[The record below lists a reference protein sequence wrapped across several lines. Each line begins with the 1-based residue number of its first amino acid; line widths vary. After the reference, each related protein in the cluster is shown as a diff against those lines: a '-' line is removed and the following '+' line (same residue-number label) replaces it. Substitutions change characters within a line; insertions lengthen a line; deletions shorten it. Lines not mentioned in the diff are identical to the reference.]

1 MATTKLERLEALRRT
16 LVECSSDSIKESTDE
31 WKFYAGIME
40 QVRDQIRQEQHHLGY
55 MAVYAIED
63 GMSADPPLYVGTSDG
78 CDLYVSILLEGHPE
92 MKGNIII
99 TNI

>member
-1 MATTKLERLEALRRT
+1 MQPGVC
-16 LVECSSDSIKESTDE
+16 VEEPDE

-40 QVRDQIRQEQHHLGY
+40 QVKDQILQEQRHLGY
-55 MAVYAIED
+55 MAVYPIED
-63 GMSADPPLYVGTSDG
+63 GMAGESLFTGTSDE
-78 CDLYVSILLEGHPE
+78 CDLYVSTLLEGHPE

>member
-16 LVECSSDSIKESTDE
+16 LVECKRDCVKDADE
-31 WKFYAGIME
+31 WQFYDGIMA
-40 QVRDQIRQEQHHLGY
+40 QVKDQILQEQHRLGY

-63 GMSADPPLYVGTSDG
+63 GMAANPPLYVGTSDG
-78 CDLYVSILLEGHPE
+78 CDLYVSILFEGHPE